1 MDQYNRIIKNKG
13 KNAIFMM
20 CIINETYVIG
30 ACIAV
35 YCHRKMLE
43 KYDLKDNIDLVLMC
57 DENIY
62 DKYSN
67 LLRCNILFDRIEKIN
82 LRIFQDA
89 AKYDYAKLKYSS
101 WIGASLN
108 KWQILK
114 YDEYDKIMFVDIAL
128 IPSDPQLYEL
138 FDKKVPAFYMRSDR
152 EGNRDITTKED
163 CTDGQIIKFDRDSE
177 ISFDQYLGNT
187 KKYGTTHG
195 NLIILK
201 PNKELN
207 DKYETLTDEL
217 YKDGIYSIYES
228 GPDETSIFY
237 FYMKQG
243 ITVHDICH
251 ENATIPWD
259 EPYLVNIS
267 KGYEF
272 SSMYKPWVKPKILCW
287 PEETLWSD
295 IYKIIIKELNKIN
308 TEINGSL
315 QGLYKTTI
323 INTYVQYMSSNKK
336 TQQRNYND
344 KYIKRFSKE
353 FDKLKDATNNDDL
366 FEEIMNIDSKIYV
379 KYYGQ
384 LRTNKLTQVL

>member
-1 MDQYNRIIKNKG
+1 MDQYNITNKV

-20 CIINETYVIG
+20 CIINDNYVIG

-43 KYDLKDNIDLVLMC
+43 RYNLKYNIDLVLMC
-57 DENIY
+57 DEYIY

-67 LLRCNILFDRIEKIN
+67 LLNCNIFFDRVEKIN
-82 LRIFQDA
+82 LRTFKDA
-89 AKYDYAKLKYSS
+89 DKYDYAKLKYSS

-128 IPSDPQLYEL
+128 IPVDPQLYGL
-138 FDKKVPAFYMRSDR
+138 FNKSVPSFYMRSDR
-152 EGNRDITTKED
+152 EGNRSIITKEE
-163 CTDGQIIKFDRDSE
+163 CTDGQIIKFERDSN
-177 ISFDQYLGNT
+177 ITFDQYLKNT
-187 KKYGTTHG
+187 DKYGTTHG
-195 NLIILK
+195 NMIILK
-201 PNKELN
+201 PDKQLS
-207 DKYETLTDEL
+207 DKYEEMTNEL
-217 YKDGIYSIYES
+217 YEDGIYSIYES

-259 EPYLVNIS
+259 EPYLVNVS

-308 TEINGSL
+308 MDISRIL
-315 QGLYKTTI
+315 QELYKTTI
-323 INTYVQYMSSNKK
+323 INTYVQYMSSDKK
-336 TQQRNYND
+336 VRHRNYND

-353 FDKLKDATNNDDL
+353 FDALSDTTNNDDL
-366 FEEIMNIDSKIYV
+366 FESIMNIDSKIYT

-384 LRTNKLTQVL
+384 LRTDKLTKVL